1 MSLNDLASIGSFV
14 SGIAVVISLIYLS
27 IQIRQNTRHERAAM
41 QQGRAAR
48 TVDLLLRTAE
58 LDMVDAMIRGR
69 VADPDLPAA
78 ELEQFLRASTA
89 MFISFEDGYVL
100 RQAGMLDASTI
111 AGDDA
116 AMKNHILLWPGYR
129 IAWDMLKAGMQPDFR
144 AYVDT
149 LATSVPLI
157 SASDRLVRWRTLIS
171 EQSARTAAV

>member
-27 IQIRQNTRHERAAM
+27 MQIRQNTRHERAAM

-58 LDMVDAMIRGR
+58 LDMVDAMMRGR
-69 VADPDLPAA
+69 AADPEIPPA
-78 ELEQFLRASTA
+78 ELEQFLRAATA
-89 MFISFEDGYVL
+89 MLISFEDGYVL

-116 AMKNHILLWPGYR
+116 AMKNHILPWPGYR
-129 IAWDMLKAGMQPDFR
+129 VAWDMLKAGMQPDFR
-144 AYVDT
+144 TYVDD

-157 SASDRLVRWRTLIS
+157 SSSDRLARWRALII
-171 EQSARTAAV
+171 EQSARRG